1 MLFDKSD
8 AQAIAKK
15 LKATFPKK
23 GKKHDIAV
31 VSYAGKAIVQF
42 GIRRGS
48 GGLGHDY
55 IPSQIHVTN
64 QQARN
69 LANCPMSY
77 EEWVSVMKAK
87 QLIAEDAPRTDTTL
101 R

>member
-23 GKKHDIAV
+23 KKHDIAV

-48 GGLGHDY
+48 GKLGHDY

-64 QQARN
+64 QQARD
-69 LANCPMSY
+69 LVLCPMSY
-77 EEWVSVMKAK
+77 EDWVSAMKEK
-87 QLIAEDAPRTDTTL
+87 HFIIEDTPGPRTAPH
-101 R
+101 